1 MNMSYVAELKNEKR
15 GKSVITWS
23 AIYLAT
29 SWLGIVS
36 LLLNPNSDALK
47 ISDLLV
53 IPLFVAMPTA
63 FILTWRWLRS
73 LIISAKLIDP
83 SAIGYRKGWAF
94 WGWVTPIASWWIP
107 RRLLDRSHGLFTTY
121 SGVEN
126 TLRLGVW
133 WGLFVAAGI
142 IDYLSLRAS
151 LAGNADGVVVYLD
164 IVSAIL
170 LTIAFPKWK
179 RVVQTVSDSQ
189 RKAIS
194 KF

>member
-1 MNMSYVAELKNEKR
+1 MSYVAELKNEKR

-29 SWLGIVS
+29 SWLSIVS
-36 LLLNPNSDALK
+36 LLLNPNSDVLK

-73 LIISAKLIDP
+73 LVISAKLIDP
-83 SAIGYRKGWAF
+83 SAIGYRNGWAF

-107 RRLLDRSHGLFTTY
+107 RRLLDRSHGLFTNY

-142 IDYLSLRAS
+142 IDNLSLRAS

-164 IVSAIL
+164 IISAIL

>member
-1 MNMSYVAELKNEKR
+1 MSYVAELKNEKR